1 MANKDSQARGRSR
14 VGALVAVT
22 LMTLPV
28 EAGEPRFTEV
38 SAEIGLDFVHFNGM
52 SGELYFVEMM
62 GQGLAVLDYD
72 NDGDLDV
79 YFLQGHMLGE
89 GKSVE
94 DATIPPRYPGPFTDR
109 LYRNDLTLEPY
120 GKLQARFV
128 DVTEQIGLAA
138 RGYGIGVASGDYDND
153 GFTDLYLNN
162 WGSNQMLRNNGDGTF
177 SDATEETGT
186 DDPRYSA
193 SSAFLDFD
201 RDGWLDLF
209 VGNYVDWRFVNRG
222 VCSGMGGERDYCAP
236 WVFKPVPDT
245 LFRNRGSG
253 RFENVTRPSGIER
266 EFGAALGVVSSDF
279 DQDGWPDIY
288 VANDAS
294 PNQLWMNQQN
304 GTFVNDALLAGCAV
318 NDMGM
323 PEGSMGVV
331 AGDINGDGSYDLF
344 MSHIVQETN
353 TLYLNDG
360 RGLFRETTR
369 DSGLALPSY
378 KYTGFGTALFDFD
391 NDGWLDLFVA
401 NGAVHEIEHLAREGD
416 IFPIHQ
422 PDTLYQN
429 LGQGRFVE
437 VTDEAGAF
445 VFSEVGRGAVYG
457 DLENDGDPDLLV
469 ANNGG
474 PARVY
479 RNEAGNSAHWMGLRL
494 VSPPPHRH
502 LPGARVEAERSDGFK
517 MWRRSGT
524 DGSYASAG
532 DPRVLLGL
540 DDSEGAVRVRI
551 RWPDGRIQEWLG
563 LPADRYVTLT
573 RKGDHK

>member
-1 MANKDSQARGRSR
+1 MARYDGQTRAWS
-14 VGALVAVT
+14 ALLTLIAVT
-22 LMTLPV
+22 LTAPPIS
-28 EAGEPRFTEV
+28 AGQPRFTEV
-38 SAEIGLDFVHFNGM
+38 STEIGLDFVHFNGM
-52 SGELYFVEMM
+52 SGELFFVEMM

-89 GKSVE
+89 GKTVE
-94 DATIPPRYPGPFTDR
+94 DATIAPKYPEPFTDR
-109 LYRNDLTLEPY
+109 LYRNDLTLGPGGE
-120 GKLQARFV
+120 LQARFV
-128 DVTEQIGLAA
+128 DVTDQIDLAA
-138 RGYGIGVASGDYDND
+138 HGYGIGAATGDYDSD
-153 GFTDLYLNN
+153 GWTDLYLNN

-177 SDATEETGT
+177 RDTTAETGT
-186 DDPRYSA
+186 EEPRYST
-193 SSAFLDFD
+193 SSTFVDFD

-209 VGNYVDWRFVNRG
+209 VGNYVDWRYVNRRA
-222 VCSGMGGERDYCAP
+222 CSGMGGARDYCAP
-236 WVFKPVPDT
+236 WVFEPVPDS
-245 LFRNRGSG
+245 LFRNRGAG
-253 RFENVTRPSGIER
+253 RFENVTRSSGIEGDH
-266 EFGAALGVVSSDF
+266 GAALGVVSSDF

-294 PNQLWMNQQN
+294 SNQLWMNQRD

-331 AGDINGDGSYDLF
+331 AGDIDGDGSYDLF

-360 RGLFRETTR
+360 KGMFRETTR

-422 PDTLYQN
+422 PDTLYRN

-437 VTDEAGAF
+437 VTEEAGAF
-445 VFSEVGRGAVYG
+445 VFSEVGRGVVFG
-457 DLENDGDPDLLV
+457 DLENDGDAELLV

-474 PARVY
+474 PARVF
-479 RNEAGNSAHWMGLRL
+479 RNEVGNRANWLGLQFLSQPAHHR
-494 VSPPPHRH
+494 PP
-502 LPGARVEAERSDGFK
+502 GVRVEAERSDGFK
-517 MWRRSGT
+517 LWRRSQT

-540 DDSEGAVRVRI
+540 QDANGPVRLRVQWPGGRI
-551 RWPDGRIQEWLG
+551 REYSS
-563 LPADRYVTLT
+563 LPVNHYVTLLYE
-573 RKGDHK
+573 GDQK

>member
-1 MANKDSQARGRSR
+1 MESKNSQTRGRS
-14 VGALVAVT
+14 VLPALLVVT
-22 LMTLPV
+22 LMSFPV

-52 SGELYFVEMM
+52 SGELLFVEMM

-79 YFLQGHMLGE
+79 YFLQGHMLGD
-89 GKSVE
+89 GKTVE
-94 DATIPPRYPGPFTDR
+94 DATIPPKYPEPFTDR
-109 LYRNDLTLEPY
+109 LYRNDLTLGPD
-120 GKLQARFV
+120 GDLQARFV
-128 DVTEQIGLAA
+128 DVTEQIDLAA
-138 RGYGIGVASGDYDND
+138 HGYGIGVASGDYDND

-177 SDATEETGT
+177 SDKTAETGT

-209 VGNYVDWRFVNRG
+209 VANYVNWSLANRKA
-222 VCSGMGGERDYCAP
+222 CTGMGGARDYCAP
-236 WVFKPVPDT
+236 WAFKPVPDS
-245 LFRNRGSG
+245 LFRNRGDG
-253 RFENVTRPSGIER
+253 RFENATRSAGVEGDY
-266 EFGAALGVVSSDF
+266 GAGLGVATADF
-279 DQDGWPDIY
+279 NDDGWPDIY

-294 PNQLWMNQQN
+294 PNQLWINQRD
-304 GTFVNDALLAGCAV
+304 GTFFNDGLLAGCAV

-344 MSHIVQETN
+344 MAHIVEETN

-360 RGLFRETTR
+360 SGMFRETTR
-369 DSGLALPSY
+369 DSGLALPSF

-391 NDGWLDLFVA
+391 NDGWLDLFIA

-416 IFPIHQ
+416 IYPIHQ
-422 PDTLYQN
+422 PDTLYHA

-437 VTDEAGAF
+437 VTQEAGAF
-445 VFSEVGRGAVYG
+445 VFSEVGRGVTFG
-457 DLENDGDPDLLV
+457 DLENDGDSDLLI

-474 PARVY
+474 PARVF
-479 RNEAGNSAHWMGLRL
+479 RNEAGNSANWLGLRF
-494 VSPPPHRH
+494 VSPPHHQP
-502 LPGARVEAERSDGFK
+502 PGVKVEAVRSDEFEV
-517 MWRRSGT
+517 WRRSGT
-524 DGSYASAG
+524 DGSYASSG

-540 DDSEGAVRVRI
+540 DAADGPVRLRVR
-551 RWPDGRIQEWLG
+551 WPGGRVQEFPG
-563 LPADRYVTLT
+563 LPANHYITIMD
-573 RKGDHK
+573 KGDHE

>member
-1 MANKDSQARGRSR
+1 MASKNSQTRGRS
-14 VGALVAVT
+14 VLPALVVVI
-22 LMTLPV
+22 LMSLPV
-28 EAGEPRFTEV
+28 EAGKPRFTEV

-52 SGELYFVEMM
+52 SGELLFVEMM

-79 YFLQGHMLGE
+79 YFLQGHMLGD
-89 GKSVE
+89 GKTVE
-94 DATIPPRYPGPFTDR
+94 DATIPPKYPEPFTDR
-109 LYRNDLTLEPY
+109 LYRNDLTLGPD
-120 GKLQARFV
+120 GDLQARFV
-128 DVTEQIGLAA
+128 DVTEQIDLAA
-138 RGYGIGVASGDYDND
+138 HGYGIGVASGDYDND

-177 SDATEETGT
+177 SDTTAETGT

-209 VGNYVDWRFVNRG
+209 VANYVNWSLANRKA
-222 VCSGMGGERDYCAP
+222 CTGMGGARDYCAP
-236 WVFKPVPDT
+236 WAFKPVPDS
-245 LFRNRGSG
+245 LFRNRGDG
-253 RFENVTRPSGIER
+253 RFENATRSAGVEGDY
-266 EFGAALGVVSSDF
+266 GAGLGVATADF
-279 DQDGWPDIY
+279 NDDGWPDIY

-294 PNQLWMNQQN
+294 PNQLWINQRD
-304 GTFVNDALLAGCAV
+304 GTFFNDGLLAGCAV

-344 MSHIVQETN
+344 MAHIVEETN

-360 RGLFRETTR
+360 SGMFRETTR
-369 DSGLALPSY
+369 DSGLALPSF

-391 NDGWLDLFVA
+391 NDGWLDLFIA

-416 IFPIHQ
+416 IFPIRQ
-422 PDTLYQN
+422 PDTLYHA

-437 VTDEAGAF
+437 VTQEAGAF
-445 VFSEVGRGAVYG
+445 VFAEVGRGVVYG
-457 DLENDGDPDLLV
+457 DLENDGDSDLLV

-474 PARVY
+474 PARVF
-479 RNEAGNSAHWMGLRL
+479 RNEAGNSANWLGLRF
-494 VSPPPHRH
+494 VSRTHQQPP
-502 LPGARVEAERSDGFK
+502 GVKVEAQRSDDFEI
-517 MWRRSGT
+517 WRQSGT

-532 DPRVLLGL
+532 EPRVLLGL
-540 DDSEGAVRVRI
+540 DEAGGPVRLRI
-551 RWPDGRIQEWLG
+551 RWPGGRAQEFPG
-563 LPADRYVTLT
+563 LPPNHYITFMD
-573 RKGDHK
+573 KGDHQ

>member
-1 MANKDSQARGRSR
+1 MANKGSRARGWSLLL
-14 VGALVAVT
+14 ALVAVT
-22 LMTLPV
+22 LTQLPV

-38 SAEIGLDFVHFNGM
+38 AAEIGLDFVHFNGM

-94 DATIPPRYPGPFTDR
+94 DATLAPKYPEPFTDR
-109 LYRNDLTLEPY
+109 LYRNDLTSGAD

-128 DVTEQIGLAA
+128 DITEQIGLAA
-138 RGYGIGVASGDYDND
+138 HGYGIGVASGDYDND
-153 GFTDLYLNN
+153 GWTDLYINN
-162 WGSNQMLRNNGDGTF
+162 WGSNQMLRNAGDGTF
-177 SDATEETGT
+177 SDVTVEAGT
-186 DDPRYSA
+186 DDPRYSV
-193 SSAFLDFD
+193 SSTFLDFD

-209 VGNYVDWRFVNRG
+209 VGNYVDWRYVNRRT
-222 VCSGMGGERDYCAP
+222 CSGMSGARDYCAP
-236 WVFKPVPDT
+236 WVFEPVPDS
-245 LFRNRGSG
+245 LFRNRGDG
-253 RFENVTRPSGIER
+253 RFDDVTRSSGVNGDY
-266 EFGAALGVVSSDF
+266 GATLGVVSTDF
-279 DQDGWPDIY
+279 DYDGWPDIY

-294 PNQLWMNQQN
+294 PNQLWMNQKD

-331 AGDINGDGSYDLF
+331 AGDIDGDGSDDLF

-360 RGLFRETTR
+360 TGLFREATR

-401 NGAVHEIEHLAREGD
+401 NGAVHEIEHLARQGD
-416 IFPIHQ
+416 IYPIHQ
-422 PDTLYQN
+422 PDTLYHG
-429 LGQGRFVE
+429 LGEGRFAE
-437 VTDEAGAF
+437 VTEEGGAF
-445 VFSEVGRGAVYG
+445 VFSEVGRGVVFG
-457 DLENDGDPDLLV
+457 DLENDGDSDLLV

-474 PARVY
+474 QARVF
-479 RNEAGNSAHWMGLRL
+479 RNETSESANWLGLRL
-494 VSPPPHRH
+494 LTPPPHH
-502 LPGARVEAERSDGFK
+502 QPPGVRVEAERSDGLRL
-517 MWRRSGT
+517 WRHTGT
-524 DGSYASAG
+524 DGSYASSG
-532 DPRVLLGL
+532 EPRVLLGL
-540 DDSEGAVRVRI
+540 ADAERPVSLRVE
-551 RWPDGRIQEWLG
+551 WPDGQVREYAS
-563 LPADRYVTLT
+563 LPVNHYVTLMGG
-573 RKGDHK
+573 GDRN

>member
-1 MANKDSQARGRSR
+1 MARHDSQTRDSK
-14 VGALVAVT
+14 VLLALIAVA
-22 LMTLPV
+22 LWALPV
-28 EAGEPRFTEV
+28 AAGEPRFTEV
-38 SAEIGLDFVHFNGM
+38 SAEIGIEFVHFNGM

-89 GKSVE
+89 GKTVE
-94 DATIPPRYPGPFTDR
+94 DATIPPKYPEPFTDR
-109 LYRNDLTLEPY
+109 LYRNDLTLGPDGE
-120 GKLQARFV
+120 LQARFV

-138 RGYGIGVASGDYDND
+138 HGYGIGVATGDYDND
-153 GFTDLYLNN
+153 GWTDLYLNN

-177 SDATEETGT
+177 SDATAETGT
-186 DDPRYSA
+186 DDPRYS
-193 SSAFLDFD
+193 SSSTFLDFD

-209 VGNYVDWRFVNRG
+209 VGNYVDWRYVNRRA
-222 VCSGMGGERDYCAP
+222 CSGMSGARDYCAP
-236 WVFKPVPDT
+236 WVFEPVPDS

-253 RFENVTRPSGIER
+253 RFENATRSAGIA
-266 EFGAALGVVSSDF
+266 GDYGSALGVVSSDF
-279 DQDGWPDIY
+279 NGDGWPDIY

-294 PNQLWMNQQN
+294 PNQLWINQKD
-304 GTFVNDALLAGCAV
+304 GTFFNDALLAGCAV

-331 AGDINGDGSYDLF
+331 AGDIDGDGSYDLF

-360 RGLFRETTR
+360 KGMFRETTR

-416 IFPIHQ
+416 IYPIHQ

-429 LGQGRFVE
+429 LGKGRFVE
-437 VTDEAGAF
+437 VTEAAAAF
-445 VFSEVGRGAVYG
+445 IYSEVGRGVVYG

-474 PARVY
+474 FARVY
-479 RNEAGNSAHWMGLRL
+479 RNEAGNSANWLGLRL
-494 VSPPPHRH
+494 LNPLPHR
-502 LPGARVEAERSDGFK
+502 LPPGITVEAERSDGFK
-517 MWRRSGT
+517 IWRRSQT

-540 DDSEGAVRVRI
+540 EEADGPVRARVH
-551 RWPDGRIQEWLG
+551 WLDGRVQEFLG
-563 LPADRYVTLT
+563 LPANHYITVMD
-573 RKGDHK
+573 KGDHQ